1 VIIIQPSPYICD
13 SQNTFTHQNQRIMK
27 TKNFYFAFG
36 ILLLSSVMLFST
48 SCKKK
53 TTTVEAPAA
62 PTFLMSSVPDPADA
76 NSVIFQF
83 KCTTNDVRLTKVVI
97 SDPLGLINDTYD
109 LQQMTVLQNTV
120 YKFNFS
126 YTKASGKWTFT
137 FTGNR
142 SSDNTGFVAITYLTE
157 SK

>member
-1 VIIIQPSPYICD
+1 MKK
-13 SQNTFTHQNQRIMK
+13 QNTLLAIGIM
-27 TKNFYFAFG
+27 
-36 ILLLSSVMLFST
+36 LLSTVILFS

-53 TTTVEAPAA
+53 SEDPAPVSA
-62 PTFLMSSVPDPADA
+62 PTFLMSSVPDPADPNA
-76 NSVIFQF
+76 VIFQF

-97 SDPLGLINDTYD
+97 NDPLGLINDTYD
-109 LQQMTVLQNTV
+109 LQQMTVIQNTV
-120 YKFNFS
+120 YFFNFS

-142 SSDNTGFVAITYLTE
+142 SSDNTGFVSTTYLTM